1 MEDQASVKNGTEDL
15 PYIHHITG
23 PPCSVEYPHNMVDG
37 SRESEY
43 VDLILNRVEYHH

>member
-23 PPCSVEYPHNMVDG
+23 PPCSVEYPHNTVAG
-37 SRESEY
+37 SREFGY
-43 VDLILNRVEYHH
+43 VDLISNRVEYHH

>member
-23 PPCSVEYPHNMVDG
+23 PPWEYYLKRGDVFPM
-37 SRESEY
+37 
-43 VDLILNRVEYHH
+43 LISQFIYE